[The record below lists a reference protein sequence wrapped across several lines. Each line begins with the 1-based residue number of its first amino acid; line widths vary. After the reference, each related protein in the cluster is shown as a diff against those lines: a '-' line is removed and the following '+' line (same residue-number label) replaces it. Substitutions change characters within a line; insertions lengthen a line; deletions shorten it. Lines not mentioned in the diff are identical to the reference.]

1 MNYSSISREMLASFL
16 PASFDASLLDH
27 PGVRGV
33 VVSAGKPQTF
43 GPLCRLKDWTKI
55 LHPVDLKVWEK
66 PAITRTDLAVELFR
80 HGCGSMYYCA
90 KVAGVNQSALS
101 RKLRKPEVVRCP
113 CCGRPERH
121 HQGVLQP
128 ALAGKH
134 EVVDE
139 LVDGVLG

>member
-1 MNYSSISREMLASFL
+1 MDYTSISREMLAPLL
-16 PASFDASLLDH
+16 PPTFDASLLDH

-55 LHPVDLKVWEK
+55 LHPQDVKVWEK

-80 HGCGSMYYCA
+80 AGCGSMYHCA
-90 KVAGVNQSALS
+90 KVVGVSQSALS
-101 RKLRKPEVVRCP
+101 RKLRHPGTFVCP
-113 CCGRPERH
+113 CCGTKRP
-121 HQGVLQP
+121 HQRILQP
-128 ALAGKH
+128 ALAGQH
-134 EVVDE
+134 EVVDV